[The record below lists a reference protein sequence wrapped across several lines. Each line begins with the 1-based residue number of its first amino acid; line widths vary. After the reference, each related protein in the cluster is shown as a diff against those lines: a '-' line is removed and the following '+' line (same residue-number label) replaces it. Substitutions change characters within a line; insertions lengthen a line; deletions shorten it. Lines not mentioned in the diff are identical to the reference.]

1 MLWVSCYIVAYVVAM
16 CIQSVL
22 NNSVKEVMFLSLS
35 VCLSAG
41 KLRTLSK
48 NFDNFL
54 DGRDVRLTGNGRLD
68 FGGDPALGADPG
80 IF

>member
-1 MLWVSCYIVAYVVAM
+1 M

-22 NNSVKEVMFLSLS
+22 NNSVKEVMFLPLS
-35 VCLSAG
+35 VCLSAV

-48 NFDNFL
+48 NFDNFF
-54 DGRDVRLTGNGRLD
+54 GWAGCETGNGRLD
-68 FGGDPALGADPG
+68 FGGDPALGVDPG